1 MYLNLRTTLGI
12 LILAAAAFGSWWL
25 AQTPRDPQS
34 LPLGRGVPPPGYYLR
49 EAKVSHSGADGKLLL
64 QINAQSAQE
73 NAATQSMQ
81 LDGVRIDYL
90 PSLDIPWALESDYGI
105 APLDQSYIELSGAVT
120 ITALGGSPAE
130 TLVIRTAKLTLE
142 PANQIATT
150 DSRVQIEI
158 GQQQL
163 NATGMVAH
171 LGDERLEFTSNVNGK
186 FNP

>member
-1 MYLNLRTTLGI
+1 MYLNLKTTIGI

-25 AQTPRDPQS
+25 ARAPDDPQS

-49 EAKVSHSGADGKLLL
+49 DAKVRHSGPDGKLLFE
-64 QINAQSAQE
+64 INAQSAQQ

-90 PSLDIPWALESDYGI
+90 PGVDVPWALESDSGI

-120 ITALGGSPAE
+120 ITAQGRPAADS
-130 TLVIRTAKLTLE
+130 LVIRTAKLTLQPDE
-142 PANQIATT
+142 QLATT

-158 GQQQL
+158 GDQRL

-171 LGDERLEFTSNVNGK
+171 LGEERLELTSNVNGK